1 MVHVRDK
8 DLHRAQ
14 HLLSMLTNYYV
25 RKVYFVYHT
34 IRKDIIKYVYLKIL
48 RDHVL
53 KAQN

>member
-1 MVHVRDK
+1 MRVRG
-8 DLHRAQ
+8 AEG
-14 HLLSMLTNYYV
+14 
-25 RKVYFVYHT
+25 YFVYHT